1 MKKIDIIVID
11 DEKNVLNSL
20 RRLFRNETFRI
31 FFTTDHREA
40 ARILEQ
46 DTVKVVMS
54 DQKMPKITGVEF
66 LKTIKEN
73 YPRVINI
80 LFTGYADLKIATEAI
95 NRGEVYRFINKP
107 WNDTDL
113 KTVVKQAINKYDLEE
128 KNRELAGNIAKQ
140 NEKLKKLYE
149 AQKNFI
155 LMVSH
160 ELRTPLATM
169 RTAVDFVSKNGIGI
183 KAREKDLLGKVSNNI
198 KRLNRLI
205 DDMLELSK
213 LEFEKVNLKIGAHPI
228 NKIIEEVILTQKP
241 IAEKRG
247 LYLKAELD
255 NTFSKVNFDLDRVI
269 QVLNNLINNAIK
281 FTPRGG
287 VTVKSY
293 FDGTGKNIIVSVID
307 TGTGIDKEDILE
319 LFKKFKQLA
328 NASEIGTKGTGL
340 GLAICKEIINQHG
353 GEIWAVSKPG
363 KGSSFNFSL
372 PYVPDIK
379 KTKRE

>member
-1 MKKIDIIVID
+1 MKKIDIIIID

-20 RRLFRNETFRI
+20 RRLFRDETFGI

-46 DTVKVVMS
+46 NTVKVVMS

-95 NRGEVYRFINKP
+95 NKGEVYRFINKP
-107 WNDTDL
+107 WDDADL
-113 KTVVKQAINKYDLEE
+113 KTVVKQALNKYDLEE
-128 KNRELAGNIAKQ
+128 ENRELARNIKKQ

-149 AQKNFI
+149 AQKNFT
-155 LMVSH
+155 LMVTH

-169 RTAVDFVSKNGIGI
+169 QTAVEFVSKTGGI

-205 DDMLELSK
+205 NDILELSK
-213 LEFEKVNLKIGAHPI
+213 LEFEKVNLKIGAYQI

-241 IAEKRG
+241 IAEKCG
-247 LYLKAELD
+247 LYLKTELD
-255 NTFSKVNFDLDRVI
+255 NTFSKVKFDSDRVI

-293 FDGTGKNIIVSVID
+293 FDGAGKNIIVSVID
-307 TGTGIDKEDILE
+307 TGTGIDKEDIPE

-328 NASEIGTKGTGL
+328 NASAIGAKGTGL
-340 GLAICKEIINQHG
+340 GLAICKEIIDQHG
-353 GEIWAVSKPG
+353 GEIWAVSDAG

-372 PYVPDIK
+372 PYVSD
-379 KTKRE
+379 